1 MRKNMR
7 HVWNTLTSQERQAHT
22 SCVMAQNLPLK
33 LLQPISEDE
42 INLGKERAPFCLNWT
57 EIMHVC

>member
-42 INLGKERAPFCLNWT
+42 INLGKEWAPFCLNWT